1 MNASELKPFL
11 DRVRSELP
19 GYPVSI
25 RPWVSDDDSS
35 IRYFIDILNVPER
48 EHSRVDDRAWKL
60 AFETFRDEPIPFHM
74 TTCDPATSA
83 RYFPDQVAG
92 RHSA

>member
-1 MNASELKPFL
+1 MTASELKPFL
-11 DRVRSELP
+11 DRVRSEWP

-25 RPWVSDDDSS
+25 RPWVSEDDPS

-48 EHSRVDDRAWKL
+48 EHSRVEDRAWKL
-60 AFETFRDEPIPFHM
+60 AFEIYGEQSIPFHM

-83 RYFPDQVAG
+83 TYFPDQVAG